1 MLTNVD
7 RYIEKFAVKKG
18 ESASG
23 RSHYYQVGDKIIR
36 VSDHIGNN
44 SDGNMHIIVKP
55 NGYLI
60 HHPGTGTINICTYR
74 EVQEFIRSI
83 KFLPVCDTVKQNL
96 ILPSVDNTSTV
107 LGVPVQAF
115 TDGQMTA
122 IKKMVEKAKKG
133 KQAI

>member
-83 KFLPVCDTVKQNL
+83 KFLPICDTVKQNL
-96 ILPSVDNTSTV
+96 ILPSVDTSTV
-107 LGVPVQAF
+107 LGVPAQAF